1 MRNLVGKPRLSEL
14 GPIAANLEHFRCRKA
29 FVDRDGFMAP
39 RFAFVGTNTDV
50 VLSQFEYRS
59 QIGPAANDNGEAEV
73 SDRLLHAALR
83 HFAQHGL
90 GAAREA
96 RDQAEKAFFAGDRT
110 AYDWWIAIC
119 RTLDRRIAAQ
129 LDYEFDRKLTST
141 KLDSGTN

>member
-1 MRNLVGKPRLSEL
+1 
-14 GPIAANLEHFRCRKA
+14 
-29 FVDRDGFMAP
+29 MAP

-50 VLSQFEYRS
+50 MLSQFEYRME
-59 QIGPAANDNGEAEV
+59 IGPAANDNGEAEV
-73 SDRLLHAALR
+73 SDRLLYAALR

-96 RDQAEKAFFAGDRT
+96 RNQAEKAFFAGDHI

-129 LDYEFDRKLTST
+129 LDYEFDRKPTST
-141 KLDSGTN
+141 KLDSGAS

>member
-1 MRNLVGKPRLSEL
+1 
-14 GPIAANLEHFRCRKA
+14 
-29 FVDRDGFMAP
+29 MAP

-59 QIGPAANDNGEAEV
+59 EIGPAANDNGEAEV
-73 SDRLLHAALR
+73 SDRLLYAALR

-96 RDQAEKAFFAGDRT
+96 RNQAEKAFFAGDRA
-110 AYDWWIAIC
+110 AYDWWNAIC

-129 LDYEFDRKLTST
+129 LDYEFDHKLE
-141 KLDSGTN
+141 LANQDSGAS